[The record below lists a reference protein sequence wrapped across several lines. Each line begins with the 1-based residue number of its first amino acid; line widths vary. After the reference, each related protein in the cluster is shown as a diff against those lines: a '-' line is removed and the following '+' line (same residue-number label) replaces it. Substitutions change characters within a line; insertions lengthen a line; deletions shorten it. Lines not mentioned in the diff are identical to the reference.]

1 MGTFYVPIG
10 IAVLGML
17 IRYKSFRA
25 PLKANW
31 DLAKGG
37 LFPES
42 KTGFVKRF
50 PQDHPLLPSEI
61 LLEGTLTLHEATT
74 LFEGFFN
81 GLHQA
86 QPVVLKPDDGI
97 QGRSV
102 YFINSVDEFQAV
114 WNKYIKGNG
123 NWLLQEY
130 IGGLEVAVFYL
141 QDAPDKNGR
150 IASMTWKHG
159 FEVTGDG
166 RSSVEALIHSA
177 PGDEAT
183 KRRVTKFNR
192 DRLNDIV
199 AAGESLDLIPVR
211 NHHLGATFQDISDW
225 MTPEL
230 EAAICP
236 VLDVLEGYNYGRLDI
251 RAPDFN
257 DLLAGKN
264 IKILEANALYSEPV
278 HAYDPKYGLA
288 EAYRIFINYWNMA
301 CKIGVRQKKI

>member
-1 MGTFYVPIG
+1 MKHNRPPLRQSLPVPVTPQRRWWHEIPMGTFYVPIG

-102 YFINSVDEFQAV
+102 YFINV
-114 WNKYIKGNG
+114 
-123 NWLLQEY
+123 
-130 IGGLEVAVFYL
+130 
-141 QDAPDKNGR
+141 
-150 IASMTWKHG
+150 IA
-159 FEVTGDG
+159 
-166 RSSVEALIHSA
+166 I
-177 PGDEAT
+177 
-183 KRRVTKFNR
+183 
-192 DRLNDIV
+192 
-199 AAGESLDLIPVR
+199 
-211 NHHLGATFQDISDW
+211 
-225 MTPEL
+225 
-230 EAAICP
+230 
-236 VLDVLEGYNYGRLDI
+236 
-251 RAPDFN
+251 
-257 DLLAGKN
+257 
-264 IKILEANALYSEPV
+264 
-278 HAYDPKYGLA
+278 
-288 EAYRIFINYWNMA
+288 
-301 CKIGVRQKKI
+301 